1 MPVTD
6 PIADMLTRIRNAV
19 HLRRET
25 VPVRSSKIVISI
37 AETLQREGFIKSF
50 EIVKNPK
57 TPEQNDVK
65 IFLKY
70 GRSGEQVINLIERV
84 STPGRRIYAP
94 KTELKPVLRG
104 LGCLVL
110 TTSKGVLSDREA
122 RDANVGGEVLVKVY

>member
-25 VPVRSSKIVISI
+25 VPVRSSKIIISI
-37 AETLQREGFIKSF
+37 AEALKREGFIKNF
-50 EIVKNPK
+50 EIVKSTK
-57 TPEQNDVK
+57 TEAQNDLK

-70 GRSGEQVINLIERV
+70 GRSGEQVINFIQRV
-84 STPGRRIYAP
+84 SKPGCRVYKP
-94 KTELKPVLRG
+94 KEDLKPVLRG

-110 TTSKGVLSDREA
+110 TTSKGVLSDKEA
-122 RDANVGGEVLVKVY
+122 REANVGGEVLVKVY

>member
-6 PIADMLTRIRNAV
+6 PIADRLTRIRNDV

-25 VPVRSSKIVISI
+25 VVVRSSKIVISI
-37 AETLQREGFIKSF
+37 AETLQREGFVKNF

-57 TPEQNDVK
+57 VPAQNDVK